1 MYSENIVIQLWLLI
15 SNYIFNKLVQISS
28 NHAIFFLKTNEYVCH
43 P

>member
-15 SNYIFNKLVQISS
+15 SNYIFNKLVLISS
-28 NHAIFFLKTNEYVCH
+28 NNAIFFLKTNEYGGN